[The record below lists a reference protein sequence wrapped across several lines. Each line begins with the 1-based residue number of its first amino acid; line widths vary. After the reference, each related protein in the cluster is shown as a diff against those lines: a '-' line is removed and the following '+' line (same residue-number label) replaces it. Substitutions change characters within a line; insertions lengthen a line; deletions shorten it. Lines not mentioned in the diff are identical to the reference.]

1 MTDYKTKA
9 DLDVFRHG
17 RRTAPPPSSKGL
29 ASALLAFV
37 FLVLSWLF
45 LLFIAA
51 AAINAHGEEVKASK
65 LWVTPGAVSYHFN
78 RDKEYNERNFGFG
91 IEYSLNKNWSVLAG
105 QYQNSIGGVSKY
117 GLVGYTP
124 WHPNRYISVGAL
136 AGAVTGYHTNKS
148 AMLAVLPLVAV
159 NFRHVGVNISF
170 IPPVSKKV
178 GGAVG
183 VQFKFRF

>member
-1 MTDYKTKA
+1 MIDYKTKD

-17 RRTAPPPSSKGL
+17 RRATPPPSKKGL
-29 ASALLAFV
+29 ATALLAFV

-51 AAINAHGEEVKASK
+51 VATNAHGEEVKESK
-65 LWVTPGAVSYHFN
+65 LWVTPGAISYHFN
-78 RDKEYNERNFGFG
+78 RDRGYNERNLGFG
-91 IEYSLNKNWSVLAG
+91 IEYSLNKDWSILAG
-105 QYQNSIGGVSKY
+105 QYQNSIDRPSKY
-117 GLVGYTP
+117 ALVGYTP
-124 WHPNRYISVGAL
+124 WHLNKYFSVGAL

-148 AMLAVLPLVAV
+148 AMFAVLPLVAV

-170 IPPVSKKV
+170 IPPIARKT